1 MEEVVYAQGVTVGPP
16 LRLDTKGRQ
25 MDNDKAQP
33 GLLARLEK
41 LVRG

>member
-1 MEEVVYAQGVTVGPP
+1 MEEVVYAQGVPVGPP
-16 LRLDTKGRQ
+16 LRLDAKGRQ

>member
-1 MEEVVYAQGVTVGPP
+1 MEEVTYTKGVPVGPP
-16 LRLDTKGRQ
+16 LRLDAEGRQ
-25 MDNDKAQP
+25 IDNDEAQP